1 METFL
6 IVGLGN
12 PDRKYENTRH
22 NTGFICVDCLA
33 EKMGVTIAERK
44 FNGLMALTYKDGKK
58 FILLK
63 PQTYMNLSGQS
74 VMPAAAYYDIPA
86 DHIVIIYDDINLD
99 PGRIRV
105 RPYGSAGGHN
115 GMKSII
121 SELQTD
127 RFPRVRVGVGLN
139 ERDTPEGEKVRTD
152 LAAHVLAKFTPEE
165 RKVMDGIF
173 ARAADAAL
181 AVCTDGP
188 EQAMNLYNC

>member
-22 NTGFICVDCLA
+22 NTGFICVDMLA

-44 FNGLMALTYKDGKK
+44 FNGLMALTYKEGKK

-74 VMPAAAYYDIPA
+74 VQPAAAYYDIPA

-99 PGRIRV
+99 PGRLRV

-139 ERDTPEGEKVRTD
+139 ERETPEGEKIRTD
-152 LAAHVLAKFTPEE
+152 LAAHVLAKFTAEE
-165 RKVMDGIF
+165 RKVMDEVF
-173 ARAADAAL
+173 AKAADAAL